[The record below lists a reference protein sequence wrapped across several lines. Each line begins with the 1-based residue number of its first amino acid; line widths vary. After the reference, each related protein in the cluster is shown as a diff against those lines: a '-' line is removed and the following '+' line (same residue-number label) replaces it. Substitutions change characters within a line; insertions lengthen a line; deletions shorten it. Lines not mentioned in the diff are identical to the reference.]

1 MSASSCR
8 ACLTSFDRANAVLVA
23 APEGAGQGLLCAAT
37 GSSEAGM
44 APEKTVLGPPSGA
57 DTGQHGC
64 GHGLQGM
71 PKHLSL

>member
-1 MSASSCR
+1 MSACSCR
-8 ACLTSFDRANAVLVA
+8 ACSASFDRANAVLVA

-44 APEKTVLGPPSGA
+44 APEKTVLGQPSGA
-57 DTGQHGC
+57 DTGVHGC

-71 PKHLSL
+71 PKHISP